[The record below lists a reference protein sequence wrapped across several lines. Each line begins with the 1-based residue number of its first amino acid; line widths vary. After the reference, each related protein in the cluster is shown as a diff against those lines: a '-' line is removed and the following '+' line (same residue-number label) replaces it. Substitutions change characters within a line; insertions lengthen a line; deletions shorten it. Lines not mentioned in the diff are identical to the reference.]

1 MLEPRLGFFFYNTLY
16 TVQLPSFSYQSLG
29 SISHSFMVFI
39 YSNTAMKGRE
49 EKALSEESIQDEKTG
64 RIQKE
69 NLEERNIGS
78 ADPQHQEQGASSL
91 QRG

>member
-1 MLEPRLGFFFYNTLY
+1 
-16 TVQLPSFSYQSLG
+16 
-29 SISHSFMVFI
+29 
-39 YSNTAMKGRE
+39 MKGRE

-91 QRG
+91 QQG